1 MNAIRPPSPKPAS
14 LLVAIMLAGLV
25 PGALAQQPAAGQSKF
40 ARVAAKTV
48 WLDDLDLGVA
58 AQGWGTP
65 QRNKSVGGQSLM
77 LGGKKFERGFGTHA
91 ASRLMVNLRGG
102 ALKFTATV
110 GVDDECNDSSASV
123 KFIVRGDART
133 LWESGVMKARE
144 TPKTCEV
151 NLTGVQTLTL
161 EVGDAGDGIGQD
173 HADWA
178 DAKFEVAPTAVL
190 ETMGGTA
197 GESLRRETAL
207 ANPLLNF
214 RDLLFIERGISG
226 PSHICYQYYGHNG
239 RPGGGLYLLKDA
251 FTANPV
257 KVDLLAGK
265 TVTKGP
271 MAGKSLSGGSFV
283 SLDLSFDGKRIAFG
297 WSPGGGKDM
306 ELESRF
312 RIFVCDITGD
322 HLTQLTG
329 DVNAD
334 DIHPC
339 WLPGDERIVFMST
352 RRGGFGRCHSI
363 PMPIC
368 VMYSMKSDGS
378 DLYCIDWHE
387 TNEWHPSIA
396 NDGMIV
402 YTRWDYVDRDAVIT
416 HHFWKCWPDGRDP
429 RSLHGNYPL
438 PLSTIEPNSGPQG
451 LNLRPMAEFNI
462 RAIPGTT
469 AKYVAIS
476 GPHHGQA
483 FGEVVVLDVA
493 VPDDGMVSQVKKI
506 TAGPLHSDETGAYG
520 TPWPLSENFFL
531 CNYMG
536 GLYLLDGAGNRS
548 LLYATPQTGNAN
560 DKNSLLRPIYPT
572 PLRPKKL
579 ADGSDYPKVPPQTY
593 AGARASLAEHKPAT
607 IAVMNVNIAD
617 TPLPPGSNPKW
628 MRIVQLLPKTTVN
641 ADNPRTGYG
650 TQSLTRMS
658 LGVVPVEQDGSVYCE
673 APVGKTLYFQLLDE
687 DGLAI
692 HSMRSA
698 TYVHEGERLSC
709 VGCHEDKW
717 ENPPP
722 PSGTP
727 LALRRP
733 PSKLRPEV
741 SEGAIPYNWARLVK
755 PVLDAKCAGCHLK
768 EKKGPDMSY
777 ASLGKYA
784 FCFQGQQ
791 GNFTSPLVGGSRTTP
806 GKFGARF
813 AKLTPF
819 LTDKHYAVKLTL
831 DEYRR
836 ITMWL
841 DLNSNELGSY
851 AKVDE
856 QRRGE
861 VIWPELDVE
870 PWNPLGL
877 ELLAK
882 DTTPPMVVSGVRAVP
897 ARPATV
903 ALTWN
908 AARDAES
915 GVDSYSIYRSGTKL
929 ATVYGTRYTDLAP
942 ARNQPSTYQVAA
954 LNRAGLEGPRSTP
967 LAITVQGSPPT
978 ASNP

>member
-1 MNAIRPPSPKPAS
+1 MRTIHTP
-14 LLVAIMLAGLV
+14 LLVLLTVGFFSTLSWSQET
-25 PGALAQQPAAGQSKF
+25 PGTRPVST
-40 ARVAAKTV
+40 KTV

-58 AQGWGTP
+58 TQGWGTP
-65 QRNKSVGGQSLM
+65 QKNQSVGGQPLM

-91 ASRLMVNLRGG
+91 ASQLRIVLKGG
-102 ALKFTATV
+102 ALRFSATV
-110 GVDDECNDSSASV
+110 GVDNECNDSAASV
-123 KFIVRGDART
+123 KFIVHGDGRT

-144 TPKTCEV
+144 APKTCAV
-151 NLTGVQTLTL
+151 DLTGMQTLLL
-161 EVGDAGDGIGQD
+161 EVSDAGDGMGQD

-178 DAKFEVAPTAVL
+178 DAKFETAADAVL
-190 ETMGGTA
+190 ETLGA
-197 GESLRRETAL
+197 AAVEVLRQPNDFIRL
-207 ANPLLNF
+207 VQPLLNF
-214 RDLLFIERGISG
+214 RDLLFIERGIIG

-239 RPGGGLYLLKDA
+239 RPGGGLYILKNA
-251 FTANPV
+251 FTANPA

-271 MAGKSLSGGSFV
+271 MAGQSLTGGSFV
-283 SLDLSFDGKRIAFG
+283 SFDLSFDGKRIAFG
-297 WSPGGGKDM
+297 WSPGGGK
-306 ELESRF
+306 ELEQQNRF
-312 RIFVCDITGD
+312 RIFVCNITGD
-322 HLTQLTG
+322 HLIQLTG

-352 RRGGFGRCHSI
+352 RRGGFGRCHGM

-451 LNLRPMAEFNI
+451 LHLRPMAEFNI

-469 AKYVAIS
+469 SKYVAVS

-493 VPDDGMVSQVKKI
+493 VPDDGMVSQVTKI
-506 TAGPLHSDETGAYG
+506 TAGPLYTDETGAYG
-520 TPWPLSENFFL
+520 TPWPLSENLFL
-531 CNYMG
+531 CNHMG
-536 GLYLLDGAGNRS
+536 GLYLLDAAGNRE
-548 LLYATPQTGNAN
+548 LLYATPQTGNVN
-560 DKNSLLRPIYPT
+560 DKNSLLRPLYPT
-572 PLRPKKL
+572 PLRPRKL
-579 ADGSDYPKVPPQTY
+579 ADGSDYPRVPPQTY
-593 AGARASLAEHKPAT
+593 AGARASLPDHKAAT

-641 ADNPRTGYG
+641 ADSPRTGYG

-687 DGLAI
+687 RGLAI

-698 TYVHEGERLSC
+698 TYVHEGEHLRC
-709 VGCHEDKW
+709 VGCHESKW
-717 ENPPP
+717 ESARQPQ
-722 PSGTP
+722 GTP

-733 PSKLRPEV
+733 PSKLQPEV
-741 SEGAIPYNWARLVK
+741 SEGAIPFNWARLVK
-755 PVLDAKCAGCHLK
+755 PVLDAKCTGCHLK

-791 GNFTSPLVGGSRTTP
+791 GNFTIPIVGGSRTTP

-813 AKLTPF
+813 AKLTPC
-819 LTDKHYAVKLTL
+819 LTAKHYDVKLTP

-836 ITMWL
+836 ITLWL
-841 DLNSNELGSY
+841 DLNSNELGAY
-851 AKVDE
+851 TKVEE
-856 QRRGE
+856 QKRGE

-877 ELLAK
+877 EVLSK
-882 DTTPPMVVSGVRAVP
+882 DTTPPPVVIGVRAAP
-897 ARPATV
+897 APSSTMV
-903 ALTWN
+903 LTWN
-908 AARDAES
+908 AATDAES
-915 GVDSYSIYRSGTKL
+915 GVDSYHIYRNGTRV
-929 ATVYGTRYTDLAP
+929 ATVFGTRYTDLAP
-942 ARNQPSTYQVAA
+942 ERNKRCTYEVAA
-954 LNRAGLEGPRSTP
+954 LNRAGLEGARSAP
-967 LAITVQGSPPT
+967 LVVTVPIHALSA
-978 ASNP
+978 ASQ